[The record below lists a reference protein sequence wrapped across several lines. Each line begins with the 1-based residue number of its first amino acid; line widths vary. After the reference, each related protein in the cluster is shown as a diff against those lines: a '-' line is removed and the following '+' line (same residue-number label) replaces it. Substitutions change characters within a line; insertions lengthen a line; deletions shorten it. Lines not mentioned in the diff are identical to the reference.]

1 MAICNFCELEKGELF
16 SCQKCGKPICADC
29 YNLTTMHYC
38 YDCAQSTFFAE
49 KQSSFRLGLIFVGL
63 ALAWILSLATFFVL
77 ILFTEKGLPRWVPLI
92 PLFVFFLFSFYP
104 SWDFIKRKLNKP
116 GIVMLVIKLILSLI
130 GCVVILPYYIVSAI
144 KCFKLSKNASNNS
157 AILCGYPHPDPRKN
171 L

>member
-29 YNLTTMHYC
+29 YNITTMHYC
-38 YDCAQSTFFAE
+38 YECAQSTFFAD
-49 KQSSFRLGLIFVGL
+49 KKSSFRLGLIFVGL
-63 ALAWILSLATFFVL
+63 ALTWILRLATFFLLV
-77 ILFTEKGLPRWVPLI
+77 LFTEKGLPTWVPLI

-104 SWDFIKRKLNKP
+104 SWDFIKRKLNRT
-116 GIVMLVIKLILSLI
+116 GIVMLVIKLILSLL

-144 KCFKLSKNASNNS
+144 KYFKLSKNASNN
-157 AILCGYPHPDPRKN
+157 AVILCGYPHPDPRKN

>member
-29 YNLTTMHYC
+29 YNITTMHYC
-38 YDCAQSTFFAE
+38 YECAQSTFFAD
-49 KQSSFRLGLIFVGL
+49 KKSSFRLGLVFVGL

-77 ILFTEKGLPRWVPLI
+77 VLFTEKGLPRWVPLI

-104 SWDFIKRKLNKP
+104 SWDFIKRKLNRT

-144 KCFKLSKNASNNS
+144 KYFKLSKNASNNA

>member
-29 YNLTTMHYC
+29 YNITTMHYC
-38 YDCAQSTFFAE
+38 YECAQSTFFAE
-49 KQSSFRLGLIFVGL
+49 KKSSFRLGLVFVRL
-63 ALAWILSLATFFVL
+63 ALVWILSLATFYVL
-77 ILFTEKGLPRWVPLI
+77 ILFTEKGLPSWVPLI

-144 KCFKLSKNASNNS
+144 KCFKLSKNASNNA

>member
-29 YNLTTMHYC
+29 YNITTMHYC
-38 YDCAQSTFFAE
+38 YECAQSTFFAE
-49 KQSSFRLGLIFVGL
+49 KKSSFRLGLVFVGL
-63 ALAWILSLATFFVL
+63 ALVWILSLATFYVL
-77 ILFTEKGLPRWVPLI
+77 ILFTEKGLPSWVPLI

-144 KCFKLSKNASNNS
+144 KCFKLSKNASNNA